1 MVFSPKYSE
10 RCWTNRKMYVQAWFC
25 VTQSLYLS
33 WPKIQF
39 SSVQFSRSVV
49 YDFLWPHEPQHARP
63 PCPSPTPGV
72 HPNPCPLSRWCH
84 PTILTSVIPFSSCP
98 QSLPASGSFQMSQL
112 FSIRLQMQNQVFDS
126 YHKEMLVSFPKLKVA
141 AAAAAAKSLQSNFL
155 QRWGKK
161 EKKKKL
167 ICWLLSQCLFSGF
180 AFLEILFI
188 LFFYNNE

>member
-1 MVFSPKYSE
+1 
-10 RCWTNRKMYVQAWFC
+10 
-25 VTQSLYLS
+25 
-33 WPKIQF
+33 
-39 SSVQFSRSVV
+39 
-49 YDFLWPHEPQHARP
+49 
-63 PCPSPTPGV
+63 
-72 HPNPCPLSRWCH
+72 
-84 PTILTSVIPFSSCP
+84 
-98 QSLPASGSFQMSQL
+98 MSQL